1 MENIKINL
9 LVASLN
15 FVTLIF
21 IISQTELVLLTSPS
35 ATPEHVLARRHLTL
49 VLSGVFAWK
58 GMVFIFHITSFII
71 SFSYPLHFTQQETQS
86 YDALWIKT

>member
-21 IISQTELVLLTSPS
+21 IISQTELVLLTSLS
-35 ATPEHVLARRHLTL
+35 ATPERVLTLRHL
-49 VLSGVFAWK
+49 LSGVFVWK

-71 SFSYPLHFTQQETQS
+71 SFSPPVHFAPQEIQC
-86 YDALWIKT
+86 L